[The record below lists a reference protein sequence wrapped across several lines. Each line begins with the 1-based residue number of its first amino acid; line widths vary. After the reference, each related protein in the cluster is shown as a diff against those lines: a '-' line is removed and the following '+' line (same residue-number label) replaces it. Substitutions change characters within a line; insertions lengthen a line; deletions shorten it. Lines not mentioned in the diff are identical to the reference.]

1 MPKQLNPGD
10 FSSLEQRAAEFV
22 ADAELWDNRLLG
34 ADEEFV
40 EVCSDPEVLSAAREI
55 TQEREKQKK
64 DLIVLGAGPRAVGTL
79 TGAIIAS
86 LQKEFGGTYFDM
98 DTIGVDTIKT
108 DKPSNFDYNQGKLR
122 KGKGHH
128 KFKKGKKK

>member
-1 MPKQLNPGD
+1 MSKQLNPGD
-10 FSSLEQRAAEFV
+10 FSALEQRAAEFV

-40 EVCSDPEVLSAAREI
+40 EVCSDAEVFSAAREI

-98 DTIGVDTIKT
+98 ELIPSRLISLPTSITIKASSAKEKAIT
-108 DKPSNFDYNQGKLR
+108 SSRRGKR
-122 KGKGHH
+122 NDRP
-128 KFKKGKKK
+128 

>member
-1 MPKQLNPGD
+1 M
-10 FSSLEQRAAEFV
+10 
-22 ADAELWDNRLLG
+22 
-34 ADEEFV
+34 
-40 EVCSDPEVLSAAREI
+40 LSAAREI

-98 DTIGVDTIKT
+98 ETVGVDTIKT